1 MARVPRGSWV
11 ARRRALDRLRRG
23 SAHSAASRNHP
34 QGCTWTGVQERV
46 RGRWAA
52 RIRVPGTH
60 TRLWIGRF
68 EQALEAA
75 LAYDTA
81 LFCFHGPHRLPSPRR
96 FNFPAAPR
104 PKIREDVRAT
114 LTRADIKRIAES
126 HARFLANFYVGT
138 LPGVSPAAA
147 SPPPPPPPAAAAGA
161 DGAAAVANEATATT
175 DGSNGNNC
183 MG

>member
-1 MARVPRGSWV
+1 M
-11 ARRRALDRLRRG
+11 
-23 SAHSAASRNHP
+23 
-34 QGCTWTGVQERV
+34 GVRERV

-52 RIRVPGTH
+52 QIRIPGTR

-68 EQALEAA
+68 ELAVQAA

-81 LFCFHGPHRLPSPRR
+81 LFCFHGPDRLPSPRR

-104 PKIREDVRAT
+104 PIIPEDKRAT

-126 HARFLANFYVGT
+126 HARFLANFYVGE
-138 LPGVSPAAA
+138 LPAVNPAAA
-147 SPPPPPPPAAAAGA
+147 SPPPPSAAAA
-161 DGAAAVANEATATT
+161 DGAAVVADDQATAAT
-175 DGSNGNNC
+175 DGSNDNNW